1 MVFGRRHTTR
11 VMCGSLHPIAP
22 VWYSCHTLCDACRY
36 EVLAKLGGLLMSGGV
51 GLERDYATAAKY
63 LNEAAEAAEMAL
75 KPKHS
80 MKYFE
85 LAAEAEGMME

>member
-1 MVFGRRHTTR
+1 
-11 VMCGSLHPIAP
+11 
-22 VWYSCHTLCDACRY
+22 
-36 EVLAKLGGLLMSGGV
+36 MSGGV
-51 GLERDYATAAKY
+51 GLARDYATAAKY
-63 LNEAAEAAEMAL
+63 LNEAAEAAEIAL